1 MHWSS
6 FMIIGFGNNFKERTM
21 SKTGIDILQGRSKLF
36 LAWKNFGDKT
46 EAHLSCQTSVMETF
60 VKMFNK

>member
-21 SKTGIDILQGRSKLF
+21 SKTGIDILQGRSKLSF
-36 LAWKNFGDKT
+36 GVEEFWRQNRGAFILSNTCDGNF
-46 EAHLSCQTSVMETF
+46 C
-60 VKMFNK
+60 KMINK